1 MAKTLETGSL
11 FEHLD
16 ADGDG
21 IITDSEMARA
31 KLDHKVA
38 MQAN

>member
-1 MAKTLETGSL
+1 MM

-21 IITDSEMARA
+21 RIT
-31 KLDHKVA
+31 
-38 MQAN
+38 QAEADAAPRRHGRH